1 MVAHSFYMQRCL
13 ELAAKAAGYTAPN
26 PMVGAVLVHND
37 RIIGEGYHQ
46 VYGAAHA
53 EVNCIKQAEQYN
65 SHLVAESK
73 LYVSLEPCAHF
84 GKTPPCADLVIEK
97 KIKEVYI
104 GCRDPFDQV
113 NGKGIEKL
121 KAAGVAVTVGV
132 LEEACRSLNKSFF
145 TFHER
150 KRPYIILKW
159 AESLDKRI
167 AGTGDRRL
175 FISNGLS
182 NRLVHKWRAETA
194 AILVGTNTAKLD
206 DPALTTRLWKG
217 KNPLRLVVDMNLRLP
232 LSLQLFDQSVN
243 TIVFNAMKEEE
254 QGSIRWV
261 MIDKAQALPL
271 QILGFLYKNNIQSV
285 LIEGGAKLLQ
295 SFIDGGCWDEA
306 RVITNNKLVVG
317 NGVEAPGLRNASLQ
331 NELRLDT
338 DSIRIFSFNYQTP
351 FDVLPVR

>member
-1 MVAHSFYMQRCL
+1 MGAHTFYMQRCI

-53 EVNCIKQAEQYN
+53 EVNCINQAAQHN
-65 SHLVAESK
+65 SHLIKESK
-73 LYVSLEPCAHF
+73 LYVSLEPCVHF

-132 LEEACRSLNKSFF
+132 LEEACRRLNKTFF

-150 KRPYIILKW
+150 KRPYVILKW
-159 AESLDKRI
+159 AESLDRRI
-167 AGTGDRRL
+167 AGTGDGRFL
-175 FISNGLS
+175 ISNNLS
-182 NRLVHKWRAETA
+182 NRLVHKWRSETA
-194 AILVGTNTAKLD
+194 SIMVGTNTAKVD

-217 KNPLRLVVDMNLRLP
+217 KHPVRLVLDMNLKLP
-232 LSLQLFDQSVN
+232 ASLHLFDQSVD
-243 TIVFNAMKEEE
+243 TVVFNSMKDA
-254 QGSIRWV
+254 QQRNIRWV
-261 MIDKAQALPL
+261 MVDKAHALPL

-285 LIEGGAKLLQ
+285 LIEGGRKLLQ
-295 SFIDGGCWDEA
+295 SFIDDGCWDEA
-306 RVITNNKLVVG
+306 RVITNNELLIG
-317 NGVEAPGLRNASLQ
+317 NGVEAPSLRNAALQ
-331 NELRLDT
+331 KEMRLDT
-338 DSIRIFSFNYQTP
+338 DSIRVFSSTLSNSF
-351 FDVLPVR
+351 